1 MSKTNEITLEV
12 IKRRMTQMD
21 EMNQILDRS
30 PERIK
35 GHLEGFM
42 EAVAVFARMQETP
55 EPRKTG

>member
-1 MSKTNEITLEV
+1 MKKTNEVTPEV
-12 IKRRMTQMD
+12 IKRRMGQME
-21 EMNQILDRS
+21 EMNQIWERS

-42 EAVAVFARMQETP
+42 EAVAVFARIQEAQ